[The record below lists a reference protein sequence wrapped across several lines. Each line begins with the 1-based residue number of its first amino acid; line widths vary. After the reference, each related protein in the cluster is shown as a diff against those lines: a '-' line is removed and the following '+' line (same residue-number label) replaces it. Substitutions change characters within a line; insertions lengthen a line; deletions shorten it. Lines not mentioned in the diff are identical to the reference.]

1 MFHGCGGC
9 GLWDFCF
16 LFFFKVLQTK
26 DCQTRGSTPNRDA
39 ENPSQYR
46 AIGVQTR
53 KQAIPIQFGI
63 QENLGNG
70 AVVLSI

>member
-1 MFHGCGGC
+1 MVAGGVGCGI
-9 GLWDFCF
+9 FV
-16 LFFFKVLQTK
+16 FFFKVLQTK
-26 DCQTRGSTPNRDA
+26 DCQTHGSTPNRDA
-39 ENPSQYR
+39 ENPSPYR

-53 KQAIPIQFGI
+53 KQGIPIQFGV